1 MDFFI
6 MGTVAPVK
14 SAKSLKGFL
23 EPKIFLN
30 FHFIF
35 PSIGLMDKVKMKV
48 GDWECLPSQGYLAFI
63 WH

>member
-48 GDWECLPSQGYLAFI
+48 GD
-63 WH
+63 